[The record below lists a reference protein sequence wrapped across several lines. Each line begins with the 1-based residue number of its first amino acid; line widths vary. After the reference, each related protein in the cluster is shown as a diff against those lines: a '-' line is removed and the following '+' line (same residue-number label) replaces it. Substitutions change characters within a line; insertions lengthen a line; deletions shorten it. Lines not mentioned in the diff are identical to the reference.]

1 MRNASIIQMA
11 SRDLLASPYARR
23 KLQKWAKRE
32 KNKKTNSCNENGSHL
47 EGVSSVSLPGFAA
60 SSYSTTRGQMIRFF
74 FFLFEVAPVVG
85 FGSNDELME

>member
-1 MRNASIIQMA
+1 MHPSSKWHRGTSWLLHT
-11 SRDLLASPYARR
+11 RDANY
-23 KLQKWAKRE
+23 
-32 KNKKTNSCNENGSHL
+32 KNGPNEKKTKNSCNENGSHL